1 MLVRVQCMFP
11 NGVLSITFYAKIKPW
26 QYVCTVIFFSN
37 KLFHVRVVHV
47 SPIQRKLG
55 VLIACGT
62 IKPIVLIFHELI
74 TIRHASNTCVGIPLQ
89 RVTTKYLVC
98 MRLVP
103 FDIQQSNIV
112 HSNYKLIYIWMQ
124 ACRGS
129 ATPLQL
135 KYCFFCMKKLKEL
148 PINKQTTQF
157 SSHQRNNKQKRWRKK
172 YAQIRRKTLE
182 FRRFSGSSHY
192 LCFCWFVLFVICMP
206 IANSWYLDS
215 N

>member
-1 MLVRVQCMFP
+1 MFP

-37 KLFHVRVVHV
+37 KLFHVRVIHV

-62 IKPIVLIFHELI
+62 IKAFVLIFHELI
-74 TIRHASNTCVGIPLQ
+74 SIRHASNTCVCIPLR

-124 ACRGS
+124 YVQSMSRCWY
-129 ATPLQL
+129 TPSIKVLV
-135 KYCFFCMKKLKEL
+135 FCMKK
-148 PINKQTTQF
+148 ITRVTNKQT
-157 SSHQRNNKQKRWRKK
+157 NKQHSMIFKPS
-172 YAQIRRKTLE
+172 AQ
-182 FRRFSGSSHY
+182 
-192 LCFCWFVLFVICMP
+192 
-206 IANSWYLDS
+206 
-215 N
+215 